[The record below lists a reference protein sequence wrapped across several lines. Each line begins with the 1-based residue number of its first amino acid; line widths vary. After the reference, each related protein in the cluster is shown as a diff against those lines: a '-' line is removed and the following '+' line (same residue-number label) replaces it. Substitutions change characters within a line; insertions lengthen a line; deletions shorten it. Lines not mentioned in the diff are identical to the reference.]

1 MSDMK
6 NIYDVLDEIGF
17 ENQCEKYALGFHRDT
32 DTPTMTKFRQQSM
45 KEFCFSLIQQYA
57 EKVYEELITTRKALD
72 LAVCALNRINCEMR
86 KETMPDFAVFVD
98 ALKALEQINE
108 ITKGRKDEYKK

>member
-6 NIYDVLDEIGF
+6 CPFCQQELKLDSWNEVYMCR
-17 ENQCEKYALGFHRDT
+17 NPNCKHLLGFG
-32 DTPTMTKFRQQSM
+32 TKELW
-45 KEFCFSLIQQYA
+45 K
-57 EKVYEELITTRKALD
+57 ELITTRKALD

-86 KETMPDFAVFVD
+86 KETIPDFAVFVD

-108 ITKGRKDEYKK
+108 IKGGK

>member
-17 ENQCEKYALGFHRDT
+17 ENQCEKYALVFHRDT
-32 DTPTMTKFRQQSM
+32 DTPTMTKFRQESM

-57 EKVYEELITTRKALD
+57 EKVYEELIRTRKALEIAKD
-72 LAVCALNRINCEMR
+72 TFNWIDETYRTGQEMEAEIWGKIQLAAQEI
-86 KETMPDFAVFVD
+86 T
-98 ALKALEQINE
+98 ALEQKE
-108 ITKGRKDEYKK
+108 QQ

>member
-1 MSDMK
+1 MK

-32 DTPTMTKFRQQSM
+32 DTPTMTKFRQESM

-57 EKVYEELITTRKALD
+57 EKVYEDFIRTHKTLD
-72 LAVCALNRINCEMR
+72 RAKWWLHEIVENHRYTPISTAEM
-86 KETMPDFAVFVD
+86 
-98 ALKALEQINE
+98 ALEE
-108 ITKGRKDEYKK
+108 ITELEQKDK

>member
-32 DTPTMTKFRQQSM
+32 DTPTMTKFRQESM

-57 EKVYEELITTRKALD
+57 EKVYEDFIRTRKALD
-72 LAVCALNRINCEMR
+72 VAVDVLKEIKDGKIPVSLGICMDIN
-86 KETMPDFAVFVD
+86 D
-98 ALKALEQINE
+98 ALEQITTLE
-108 ITKGRKDEYKK
+108 QKEEQ